1 MYRRLPHGP
10 HGMRRE
16 EVARHQR
23 TRLYGAMTEAVY
35 KWGYPATTVAHV
47 IALAGVSRRAFYEQF
62 ANKEECF
69 LATFDISVARAKK
82 RMLDAWLTD
91 RGWAN
96 RLHRS
101 CQAFVEDA
109 TENAKSA
116 RLVLVDALGIGPH
129 ARERQ
134 LLATS
139 AFERVVAGG
148 FGVAPDGIRLPPL
161 APRAIVGG
169 GRYVIFARLRDGR
182 APELAGLTDELLDW
196 VSAYRSSAA
205 ARLATSGSPNPPHV
219 PVAPARFLSGDDKR
233 SRTLGAVVHLTFD
246 EGFRELTDPQIAQFA
261 GMSTEAF
268 HKQFPTKE
276 QCFLAAFDEFAEE
289 VLETMIAAT
298 EPASSWPEAVYLA
311 IRGAVEYMVAH
322 PGLVRMAFID
332 IYDVGPMMVDRLAAA
347 LERFAKLLAENS
359 PEPRRAPLL
368 CAEAVT
374 GAVWAVMGSYAVRN
388 RLRYL
393 PCLIDHL
400 SFLVL
405 APYLGPKPAIE
416 AIDSARRLTAKSAV
430 ALVRV

>member
-1 MYRRLPHGP
+1 
-10 HGMRRE
+10 MRRE

-23 TRLYGAMTEAVY
+23 TRLYGGMTEAVH

-47 IALAGVSRRAFYEQF
+47 IGLAGVSRRAFYEQF

-69 LATFDISVARAKK
+69 LATFDISVARSKK

-109 TENAKSA
+109 TENAKST
-116 RLVLVDALGIGPH
+116 RLVLVDALGIGPR

-169 GRYVIFARLRDGR
+169 ARYVAFARLRQGR

-196 VSAYRSSAA
+196 ISAYRSSAA
-205 ARLATSGSPNPPHV
+205 ARLSTSGTPNPPHV
-219 PVAPARFLSGDDKR
+219 PVAPACFLSGDDKR
-233 SRTLGAVVHLTFD
+233 SRVLGAVVHLTLD

-276 QCFLAAFDEFAEE
+276 QCFLAAFDEFFDEAI
-289 VLETMIAAT
+289 ETMAA
-298 EPASSWPEAVYLA
+298 AARDADGWPQAVYLA
-311 IRGAVEYMVAH
+311 IRAGVEYMVAH

-332 IYDVGPMMVDRLAAA
+332 IYDVGPTMVDRLGAA
-347 LERFAKLLAENS
+347 LERFAGMLAEHA

-368 CAEAVT
+368 SAEAVT
-374 GAVWAVMGSYAVRN
+374 GAMWAVMASYAVRN

-393 PCLIDHL
+393 PCLVDHL

-416 AIDSARRLTAKSAV
+416 AIDSARQLVAKARRTP
-430 ALVRV
+430 VRS